1 MTVEDSIKLFLENK
15 LNTVTGRVKL
25 GSHSGPLKRGD
36 VYSRGCAAEFIQRMG
51 LAGKDILYV
60 GDHIFGDVL
69 KSKKVGGWRTLL
81 IVPELDNEM
90 KIWSSQLMKFN
101 GLLELNNS
109 LSDFQTI
116 QQSAI
121 RKKILKEIT
130 RITDDMESEFGM
142 MGSMLRCGWR
152 QTHFAAQLK
161 KYADLY
167 TCNVY
172 NLIEYSG
179 THYFNSPIQLLP
191 HEEKIMRGFIDTKS
205 INTFDERSSEEG
217 ETLSDISCCGC
228 CLTGNETI

>member
-1 MTVEDSIKLFLENK
+1 
-15 LNTVTGRVKL
+15 
-25 GSHSGPLKRGD
+25 
-36 VYSRGCAAEFIQRMG
+36 MG

-130 RITDDMESEFGM
+130 LKSEHDERPREEGGRKEFGEVT
-142 MGSMLRCGWR
+142 L
-152 QTHFAAQLK
+152 AL
-161 KYADLY
+161 
-167 TCNVY
+167 
-172 NLIEYSG
+172 E
-179 THYFNSPIQLLP
+179 
-191 HEEKIMRGFIDTKS
+191 MR
-205 INTFDERSSEEG
+205 
-217 ETLSDISCCGC
+217 
-228 CLTGNETI
+228 